1 MCNGHIIYCLLC
13 VNKETLMA
21 HIEAPNKMDLI
32 R

>member
-1 MCNGHIIYCLLC
+1 MCNGHIIDCLLC
-13 VNKETLMA
+13 VNKEPLMA